1 MNSPLKN
8 RLQDFTQ
15 GILLVG
21 VLLILLGIAAI
32 VVAIQ
37 RPSFIGVLLSGLFL
51 VAGGARLV
59 YGWQTRSENG
69 FRLKV
74 ATGILY
80 LVASFFL
87 FTAILQRYV
96 ELSTLV
102 GIVMLLQGG
111 LELLLARQLSSGKTQ
126 RWFWAMGL
134 GALVLGGFF
143 VSSLRITLAWLLGLI
158 AALSLILPGGWL
170 IFIASSMQSG
180 NAQNERSRQ

>member
-59 YGWQTRSENG
+59 YGWQTRSEN
-69 FRLKV
+69 
-74 ATGILY
+74 
-80 LVASFFL
+80 
-87 FTAILQRYV
+87 
-96 ELSTLV
+96 
-102 GIVMLLQGG
+102 
-111 LELLLARQLSSGKTQ
+111 
-126 RWFWAMGL
+126 
-134 GALVLGGFF
+134 
-143 VSSLRITLAWLLGLI
+143 
-158 AALSLILPGGWL
+158 
-170 IFIASSMQSG
+170 
-180 NAQNERSRQ
+180 